1 MPAFPSFP
9 GLPQPG
15 GGAPGMSGDMS
26 SPEMTQGGPSP
37 ERNTLLAS
45 PLADR
50 IGGGLQQQQG
60 RLAMMVQIAR
70 KLLQAISQ
78 QLSMSDPKAAA
89 DVEQF
94 AAKLLKLGATANV
107 GPGQVPGLANALPPF
122 GGGQGMNIPTPAGG
136 GAFAGPLAGLGQQQG
151 M

>member
-1 MPAFPSFP
+1 MDGFP
-9 GLPQPG
+9 GPG
-15 GGAPGMSGDMS
+15 GPMGGAGGGGGMA
-26 SPEMTQGGPSP
+26 SPELNQGPPSP

-50 IGGGLQQQQG
+50 IGGGLQQAQG

-70 KLLQAISQ
+70 KILQSIST

-89 DVEQF
+89 EIESF

-107 GPGQVPGLANALPPF
+107 SPGKVPGLANALPPF
-122 GGGQGMNIPTPAGG
+122 GGGQGMNIPPPAGG
-136 GAFAGPLAGLGQQQG
+136 GAFGGPLSGLGQ
-151 M
+151 